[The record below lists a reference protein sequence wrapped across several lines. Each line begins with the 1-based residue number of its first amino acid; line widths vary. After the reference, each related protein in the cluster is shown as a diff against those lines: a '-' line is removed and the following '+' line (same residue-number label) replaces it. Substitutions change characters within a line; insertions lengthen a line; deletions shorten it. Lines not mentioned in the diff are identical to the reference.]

1 VVAVGNEQWPIMNV
15 VVCVK
20 QIPDPAAPP
29 ALDPATHTLDRSGKL
44 ILDDSDAYGVEMGLQ
59 LAAGEGDEVILV
71 SMAPGGETS
80 GLRTALAM
88 GAAKAILISDD
99 ALAGTDALGTAK
111 VLAAAIKRA
120 EPDLVLT
127 ATESTDGYTGTIP
140 AQVAELLGLP
150 SITFAK
156 KIAIEGG
163 TVKVER
169 QTEAGYDE
177 VECPTPAVV
186 SVTAGVVEPRYP
198 SFKGIMAAKSK
209 PVDVLTVADLGVA
222 ADQVGSVGARQ
233 EITDVSKVADRG
245 AGEIVV
251 DEGDGAERILGF
263 LQELKVV

>member
-1 VVAVGNEQWPIMNV
+1 MNV

-29 ALDPATHTLDRSGKL
+29 ALDPVTHNLDRTGKL

-59 LAAGEGDEVILV
+59 LASGEGDEVILV

-88 GAAKAILISDD
+88 GAARAILVSDD
-99 ALAGTDALGTAK
+99 SLAGSDALGTAK
-111 VLAAAIKRA
+111 VLAAAIRRA

-140 AQVAELLGLP
+140 AQIAELLGLP

-156 KIAIEGG
+156 KIAVEGS
-163 TVKVER
+163 TVRVER

-177 VECPTPAVV
+177 VESPLPAVV

-209 PVDVLTVADLGVA
+209 PVDVLTVADIGLP
-222 ADQVGSVGARQ
+222 ADQVGAAGAGQ
-233 EITDVSKVADRG
+233 EITEVAKVEDRG
-245 AGEIVV
+245 GGVIVV
-251 DEGDGAERILGF
+251 DEGDGAQRILAF

>member
-1 VVAVGNEQWPIMNV
+1 MNNGRTMNV

-29 ALDPATHTLDRSGKL
+29 SLDPSTHTLDRSGKL
-44 ILDDSDAYGVEMGLQ
+44 ILDDSDSYGVEMGLQ
-59 LAAGEGDEVILV
+59 LASGEGDQVILV
-71 SMAPGGETS
+71 SMAPNAETS

-88 GAAKAILISDD
+88 GAARAILVSDE
-99 ALAGTDALGTAK
+99 ALAGSDALGTAK

-150 SITFAK
+150 SVTFAK
-156 KIAIEGG
+156 KIAVEGG
-163 TVKVER
+163 TVRVER

-177 VECPTPAVV
+177 VECPLPAVV

-209 PVDVLTVADLGVA
+209 PVDVLSVDDLGVGQ
-222 ADQVGSVGARQ
+222 DQVGAAGAGQ
-233 EITDVSKVADRG
+233 EITDVSKAEQRG

-251 DEGDGAERILGF
+251 DDGEGAQRIVAF
-263 LQELKVV
+263 LEELKVI

>member
-1 VVAVGNEQWPIMNV
+1 MNV

-29 ALDPATHTLDRSGKL
+29 ALDPITHNLDRTGRL

-59 LAAGEGDEVILV
+59 LASGEGDEVILV

-88 GAAKAILISDD
+88 GAARAILVSDPI
-99 ALAGTDALGTAK
+99 LAGSDALGTAK

-120 EPDLVLT
+120 QPDLVLT

-140 AQVAELLGLP
+140 AQIAELLGLP

-156 KIAIEGG
+156 KIAVDGS
-163 TVKVER
+163 TVKIER
-169 QTEAGYDE
+169 QTESGYDE
-177 VECPTPAVV
+177 VESPLPAVV

-209 PVDVLTVADLGVA
+209 PVDVLSVADVGVP
-222 ADQVGSVGARQ
+222 ADQVGAAGAGQ
-233 EITDVSKVADRG
+233 EITEVSKVEDRG
-245 AGEIVV
+245 GGEIVV
-251 DEGDGAERILGF
+251 DEGNGAERILTF
-263 LQELKVV
+263 LKELKVL